1 MIIYFKNLEN
11 SYENIVII
19 WNYIYNYY
27 YVTKIQIYG
36 GVMELLN
43 GLVETINEYLWGY
56 ILIVMLI
63 SIGIYF
69 TFKTKFVQFRLFREM
84 FRLLGDGIDSGKK
97 QEGKISSFQAFC
109 ISTASR
115 VGTGNIAGI
124 AIAIVTGGPG
134 AIFWMWL
141 IALIGS
147 ASSFVES
154 TLAQIYKIKDGKSFR
169 GGPAYYMEQG
179 LNKRWMGV
187 IFSVLITLCF
197 AFVFNAVQAN
207 TVSLAFKNAFG
218 IERIVMGVIL
228 SVLTA
233 VVIFGGV
240 HRIAKISEIIVPIFA
255 VLYILVS
262 LFIVIKNIT
271 LIPGVISDIFA
282 SALNFREMTVGIF
295 AGTILTGIKRGLF
308 SNEAGMGSAPNAAAI
323 ANVTHPV
330 KQGLIQSLGV
340 FTDTIVICSCTA
352 FMVLLYQDYS
362 TIDLTGI
369 ELTQAALSYHIGS
382 IGHIFIAVC
391 IFLFAFSSIVGN
403 YYYGESNLEFMFESK
418 IILNIFRAMVV
429 GMVMF
434 GSLAKIQIV
443 WDLADL
449 FMGLMAIINLIAIV
463 MLGKY
468 AFIALKDYEKQKKS
482 GIKDPVFDPSKIAG
496 LENITSWNDEEEVS
510 EII

>member
-1 MIIYFKNLEN
+1 
-11 SYENIVII
+11 
-19 WNYIYNYY
+19 
-27 YVTKIQIYG
+27 
-36 GVMELLN
+36 MELLN
-43 GLVETINEYLWGY
+43 KLVLQVNDFIWTY
-56 ILIVMLI
+56 ILIAMLI
-63 SIGIYF
+63 VLGIYF
-69 TFKTKFVQFRLFREM
+69 TVKTNFVQFRFFKEM
-84 FRLLGDGIDSGKK
+84 FKLLGDGASKNAKK
-97 QEGKISSFQAFC
+97 EGKISSFQAFC

-134 AIFWMWL
+134 SVFWMWL

-169 GGPAYYMEQG
+169 GGPAYYMEKG

-207 TVSLAFKNAFG
+207 TVSLAFNSAFG
-218 IERIVMGVIL
+218 VDRAIMGVIL

-233 VVIFGGV
+233 LVIFGGV
-240 HRIAKISEIIVPIFA
+240 HRIAKITEIIVPVFA

-262 LFIVIKNIT
+262 VFIVIKNIT
-271 LIPGVISDIFA
+271 LMPGVIANIFT

-308 SNEAGMGSAPNAAAI
+308 SNEAGMGSAPNAAAT
-323 ANVTHPV
+323 AEVTHPV

-340 FTDTIVICSCTA
+340 FTDTIIICSCTA
-352 FMVLLYQDYS
+352 FMVLLYQDYA
-362 TIDLTGI
+362 TVGLTGI
-369 ELTQAALSYHIGS
+369 ELTQAALSHHIGS
-382 IGHIFIAVC
+382 MGYIFIAVC

-403 YYYGESNLEFMFESK
+403 YYYGESNLEFMFENK
-418 IILNIFRAMVV
+418 IVLNIFRAIVV

-468 AFIALKDYEKQKKS
+468 AFAALKDYESQKKA
-482 GIKDPVFDPSKIAG
+482 GIKEPVFDSSKIAG
-496 LENITSWNDEEEVS
+496 LEDLDIWNNKDKAD